1 MPPVLDRDSAV
12 SRGAVVP
19 PPADRFERDKV
30 WHRGQRGT
38 VLVAGSPATFFRVT
52 GTGAT
57 ILDAFEADAVLP
69 TGHEALT
76 DRLVFTGAVHPV
88 AGEPWPDVDLTVVV
102 PVRRHGDDHALEG
115 LVTGLA
121 PLRVIVVD
129 DASPVPVV
137 LDDDGGRVSVLR
149 LEVNVGPAAARNHG
163 LAAVDTEAVTFVD
176 ADVVVDATTL
186 SRLASH
192 LHRERVVAAA
202 PRVRGLPGAGAV
214 ARHEE
219 RACPL
224 DMGPEPS
231 WVRHSARVRYVPSAC
246 MVARTDAI
254 RGAGGFDESMRTGED
269 VDLVWRLADAG
280 HLVRYDPA
288 FIAFHRARSTLR
300 SALAQRLGY
309 GRSAAALARRH
320 GSAVAPFRSNLVDA
334 AALVALAAGAW
345 LLGLIVLSGSFAGR
359 LARLLRLGAPLRA
372 AVALTRSSAV
382 ALISHA
388 AAALVRTWFP
398 LLVAGALLSTR
409 AVPVALA
416 ALLVRAGAA
425 VRTSGPAAASTAFVL
440 GPLGDLA
447 YCAGVWRGTITSR
460 SVRALLPV
468 ITWRPGSGR

>member
-1 MPPVLDRDSAV
+1 
-12 SRGAVVP
+12 
-19 PPADRFERDKV
+19 
-30 WHRGQRGT
+30 
-38 VLVAGSPATFFRVT
+38 
-52 GTGAT
+52 
-57 ILDAFEADAVLP
+57 
-69 TGHEALT
+69 
-76 DRLVFTGAVHPV
+76 
-88 AGEPWPDVDLTVVV
+88 
-102 PVRRHGDDHALEG
+102 
-115 LVTGLA
+115 
-121 PLRVIVVD
+121 
-129 DASPVPVV
+129 
-137 LDDDGGRVSVLR
+137 
-149 LEVNVGPAAARNHG
+149 
-163 LAAVDTEAVTFVD
+163 
-176 ADVVVDATTL
+176 
-186 SRLASH
+186 
-192 LHRERVVAAA
+192 
-202 PRVRGLPGAGAV
+202 
-214 ARHEE
+214 
-219 RACPL
+219 
-224 DMGPEPS
+224 
-231 WVRHSARVRYVPSAC
+231 
-246 MVARTDAI
+246 
-254 RGAGGFDESMRTGED
+254 
-269 VDLVWRLADAG
+269 
-280 HLVRYDPA
+280 VRYDPS
-288 FIAFHRARSTLR
+288 FVVFHRARSTLR
-300 SALAQRLGY
+300 GALAQRLGY

-447 YCAGVWRGTITSR
+447 NCAGVWRGTITSR